1 MKGGATVTY
10 IVLANF
16 TDQGIKNIKDSPK
29 RVDAMEQVIQK
40 AGGKLIG
47 FYATMGQ
54 YDLVMIAEGPSD
66 EVAFTQLITMGM
78 LGNVR
83 TTTLKAFTR
92 QEYAKILGKL

>member
-1 MKGGATVTY
+1 MTY

-16 TDQGIKNIKDSPK
+16 TDQGIKDIKDSPK
-29 RVDAMEQVIQK
+29 RVDAMEQMIQK
-40 AGGKLIG
+40 AGGKLVG

-66 EVAFTQLITMGM
+66 EVAFTQLITLGM

-83 TTTLKAFTR
+83 TRTLKAFTR
-92 QEYAKILGKL
+92 QEYAKILGKM

>member
-1 MKGGATVTY
+1 MTY

-16 TDQGIKNIKDSPK
+16 TDQGIKDIKDSPK
-29 RVDAMEQVIQK
+29 RVDAMEQMIQK
-40 AGGKLIG
+40 AGGKLVG

-92 QEYAKILGKL
+92 QEYAKILGKM

>member
-1 MKGGATVTY
+1 MTY
-10 IVLANF
+10 IVLGSL

-29 RVDAMEQVIQK
+29 RVDAMEQMVQK
-40 AGGKLIG
+40 AGGKLVG

-54 YDLVMIAEGPSD
+54 YDLVMIAEGPND
-66 EVAFTQLITMGM
+66 ETAFTQLIALAM

-92 QEYAKILGKL
+92 EEYAKILGKL

>member
-1 MKGGATVTY
+1 MKGGGTMTY

-29 RVDAMEQVIQK
+29 RVDAMEQMIQK
-40 AGGKLIG
+40 AGGKLVG
-47 FYATMGQ
+47 FYATMGK

-66 EVAFTQLITMGM
+66 EVAFTQLITLGM

-83 TTTLKAFTR
+83 TRTLKAFTR
-92 QEYAKILGKL
+92 QEYAQILGKM

>member
-1 MKGGATVTY
+1 MTY
-10 IVLANF
+10 VVLANF

-83 TTTLKAFTR
+83 TITLKAFTR

>member
-1 MKGGATVTY
+1 MTY

-29 RVDAMEQVIQK
+29 RIDAMEQMIQK
-40 AGGKLIG
+40 AGGKLVG

-66 EVAFTQLITMGM
+66 EVAFTQLITLGM

>member
-1 MKGGATVTY
+1 MTY

-29 RVDAMEQVIQK
+29 RVDAMEQMIQK
-40 AGGKLIG
+40 AGGKLVG
-47 FYATMGQ
+47 FYATMGK

-66 EVAFTQLITMGM
+66 EVAFTQLITLGM

-83 TTTLKAFTR
+83 TRTLKAFTR
-92 QEYAKILGKL
+92 QEYAQILGKM

>member
-1 MKGGATVTY
+1 MTY

-29 RVDAMEQVIQK
+29 RIDAMEQLVQK

-54 YDLVMIAEGPSD
+54 YDLVIIAEGPSD
-66 EVAFTQLITMGM
+66 EAAFAQLITMGM

-83 TTTLKAFTR
+83 TRTLKAFSR
-92 QEYAKILGKL
+92 QEYAKILEKLP

>member
-1 MKGGATVTY
+1 
-10 IVLANF
+10 
-16 TDQGIKNIKDSPK
+16 
-29 RVDAMEQVIQK
+29 MEQVIQK

-47 FYATMGQ
+47 FYATMGR

-66 EVAFTQLITMGM
+66 EVAFGQLITLGM

-92 QEYAKILGKL
+92 QEYAKILGKLP

>member
-1 MKGGATVTY
+1 MTY

-16 TDQGIKNIKDSPK
+16 TDQGVKDIKDSPK
-29 RVDAMEQVIQK
+29 RVDAMEQMIQK
-40 AGGKLIG
+40 AGGKLVG

-66 EVAFTQLITMGM
+66 EVAFTQLITLGM

-83 TTTLKAFTR
+83 TRTLKAFTR
-92 QEYAKILGKL
+92 QEYAKILGKM

>member
-1 MKGGATVTY
+1 MTY

-29 RVDAMEQVIQK
+29 RVDAMEQMIQK
-40 AGGKLIG
+40 AGGKLVG
-47 FYATMGQ
+47 FYATMGK

-66 EVAFTQLITMGM
+66 EVAFTQLITLGM

-83 TTTLKAFTR
+83 TRTLKAFTR
-92 QEYAKILGKL
+92 QEYAQILGKL

>member
-1 MKGGATVTY
+1 MTY

-16 TDQGIKNIKDSPK
+16 TDQGIKDIKDSPK
-29 RVDAMEQVIQK
+29 RVDAMEQMIQK
-40 AGGKLIG
+40 AGGKLVG

-66 EVAFTQLITMGM
+66 EVAFTQLITLGM

-83 TTTLKAFTR
+83 TRTLKAFTR
-92 QEYAKILGKL
+92 PEYAKILGKM